1 MTYEEK
7 VSGNLIRDLFGKN
20 LRRLRIKAG
29 LSQLALAGESN
40 LAHTFINDIE
50 NGKKWISCKT
60 MARLCKVLHAEP
72 NQFFCSISTLEQEY
86 SHVLST
92 YIDDF
97 SDSVLKSVAD
107 FKNRY
112 L

>member
-1 MTYEEK
+1 M
-7 VSGNLIRDLFGKN
+7 SGKLIRNLFGKN
-20 LRRLRIKAG
+20 LKRLRMKAG
-29 LSQLALAGESN
+29 LSQMALAGESD

-60 MARLCKVLHAEP
+60 MARLCQALDVEP
-72 NQFFCSISTLEQEY
+72 HQLFFPLSKPENEHSEI
-86 SHVLST
+86 LST

-97 SDSVLKSVAD
+97 SESVLKSVAE

-112 L
+112 LNEDS

>member
-1 MTYEEK
+1 MTDNK
-7 VSGNLIRDLFGKN
+7 NVSGKTICDLFGKN
-20 LRRLRIKAG
+20 LKRLRMKAG
-29 LSQLALAGESN
+29 LSQLALAGESD

-60 MARLCKVLHAEP
+60 MAQLCKVLHVEP
-72 NQFFCSISTLEQEY
+72 NQFFFPVSCPEQEH
-86 SHVLST
+86 SEILST

-97 SDSVLKSVAD
+97 SESVLKSVAD